1 LGVEPAA
8 GKNFLHLT
16 SPPPKKKSLKAYLH
30 KTRFSC

>member
-16 SPPPKKKSLKAYLH
+16 SPPQKKSLKAYLH